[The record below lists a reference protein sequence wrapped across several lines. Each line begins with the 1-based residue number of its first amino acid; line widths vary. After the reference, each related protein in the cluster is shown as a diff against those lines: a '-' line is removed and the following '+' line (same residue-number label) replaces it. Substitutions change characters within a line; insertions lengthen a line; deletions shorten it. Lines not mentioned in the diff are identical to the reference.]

1 MISLSIIIVSFNTK
15 EITKKCLLYLK
26 KNFVRYPLDYE
37 IIVVDNNS
45 KDGSSEMLLDLEKK
59 YLKNLH
65 VFLSKKNLGFG
76 NGSNFGLEKSKGKYI
91 LYLNSDVIV
100 ADVDFRDLIKIMEM
114 QKDIG
119 ALTVK
124 VILPNGD
131 IDPASHRGF
140 PNLWR
145 SLTYFF
151 GLEKLFAEVSILN
164 KLFGGYH
171 LIHLNLKEVHE
182 IDSPTGAFFF
192 TRKSIVDKLG
202 GFDKDFFMYGEDLE
216 MSYQI
221 KELGYIII
229 YYPLWSVLHLKYS
242 SGLKTNDIKI
252 KSITKFYFYDSM
264 KIFYQ
269 KHYSKDNP
277 WLINQLIYLFIN
289 VKKIFYNEKNR
300 H

>member
-15 EITKKCLLYLK
+15 EVTKKCLLSLK
-26 KNFVRYPLDYE
+26 KNFIRYPLDYE
-37 IIVVDNNS
+37 ITVVDNNS
-45 KDGSSEMLLDLEKK
+45 QDESIQMLQDLEKQWQ
-59 YLKNLH
+59 NLH
-65 VFLSKKNLGFG
+65 IFLSKKNLGFG
-76 NGSNFGLEKSKGKYI
+76 KGNNFGLKKSKGKYI

-100 ADVDFRDLIKIMEM
+100 ADLDFRDLIKIMEG
-114 QKDIG
+114 QRNIG

-124 VILPNGD
+124 VVLPNGE

-151 GLEKLFAEVSILN
+151 GLEKLFAKVPVLN
-164 KLFGGYH
+164 KWFGGYH

-182 IDSPTGAFFF
+182 IDAPTGAFIF
-192 TRKSIVDKLG
+192 TQKSIIDKLG

-221 KELGYIII
+221 KELGYKII

-242 SGLKTNDIKI
+242 SGLKTKDTKI
-252 KSITKFYFYDSM
+252 KSTTRFHFYDSM

-269 KHYSKDNP
+269 KHYSKDNF
-277 WLINQLIYLFIN
+277 WLVNQFVYLFIN
-289 VKKIFYNEKNR
+289 FKKSFYNEKNR
-300 H
+300 Y